1 MTKVRKQANK
11 DIRKDSEMGLPFS
24 DYREE
29 NLIEF
34 LNSQI
39 EEYENNNS
47 RSSEM

>member
-1 MTKVRKQANK
+1 MIKARKQANK

-24 DYREE
+24 NDREE

-39 EEYENNNS
+39 EEYDEINTK
-47 RSSEM
+47 